1 MDFGTV
7 SKNRQALK
15 DLINELSQKLNM
27 MEKYSITKRF
37 NVMKID
43 QTSLYINNNNET
55 YIT

>member
-7 SKNRQALK
+7 SKKRQALK

-43 QTSLYINNNNET
+43 QTSLYINNNNGT